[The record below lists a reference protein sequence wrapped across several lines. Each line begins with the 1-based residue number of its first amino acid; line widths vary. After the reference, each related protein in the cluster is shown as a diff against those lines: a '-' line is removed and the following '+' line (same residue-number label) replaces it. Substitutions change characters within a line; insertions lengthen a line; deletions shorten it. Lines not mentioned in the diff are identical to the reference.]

1 MRLASDEGARFS
13 RLTAIPET
21 QCRREEDIVLN
32 YASAVACSLFRNIIA
47 HKSVVPSNER
57 EEESE
62 NKRKDGKGKTKKRK
76 KKMSENSFRA
86 RRLKRWRS
94 KVFL

>member
-1 MRLASDEGARFS
+1 MRERK
-13 RLTAIPET
+13 RVKI
-21 QCRREEDIVLN
+21 REKME
-32 YASAVACSLFRNIIA
+32 
-47 HKSVVPSNER
+47 KEKQKKER
-57 EEESE
+57 
-62 NKRKDGKGKTKKRK
+62 